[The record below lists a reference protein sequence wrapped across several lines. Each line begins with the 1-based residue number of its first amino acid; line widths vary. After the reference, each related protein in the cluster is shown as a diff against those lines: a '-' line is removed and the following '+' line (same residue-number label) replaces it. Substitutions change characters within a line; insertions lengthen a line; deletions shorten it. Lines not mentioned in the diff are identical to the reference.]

1 LPSSKTVR
9 HELVRS
15 KVALLLHEELTLM
28 PRSGSNKGSTTAF
41 IVGAAARYTYV
52 GIELA
57 QKEAQ
62 HERDQKKNADPMH
75 KNRGEEIEEKPRPKE
90 GRLRIPVKVHLW

>member
-1 LPSSKTVR
+1 M
-9 HELVRS
+9 
-15 KVALLLHEELTLM
+15 HEELTLM

-75 KNRGEEIEEKPRPKE
+75 KNRGEEIEEKPRPKR